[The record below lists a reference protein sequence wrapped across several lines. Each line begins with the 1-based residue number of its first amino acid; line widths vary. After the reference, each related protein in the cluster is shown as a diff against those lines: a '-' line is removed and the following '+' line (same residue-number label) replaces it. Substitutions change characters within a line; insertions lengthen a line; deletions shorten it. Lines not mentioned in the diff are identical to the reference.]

1 VSSIGAVPEREFER
15 GRHGAAAGTVDYMV
29 ASGAGSRRSNAR
41 VLPAAPVRA
50 LFTMLLFTALLYVVE
65 AADTV
70 TGGALDAEG
79 GIEPRELDGLDG
91 VLFAPLLH
99 GGWAHLLANTLPFL
113 VFGFLAMAGGIR
125 QFVVV
130 TATIWLFGG
139 LGVWLLGPADTTHI
153 GASGVIFGWLAF
165 LLARGFFARSGKQ
178 ILLAVVLFMIW
189 GGVLWGVL
197 PGDPDV
203 SWQGHL
209 FGALAGLL
217 AARLA
222 GRADRPA
229 APSPL
234 PRTTLNG

>member
-1 VSSIGAVPEREFER
+1 VCDMVEPRFDR
-15 GRHGAAAGTVDYMV
+15 GVRGGRAGSLGGMV
-29 ASGAGSRRSNAR
+29 ASGAGSRRSAAR
-41 VLPAAPVRA
+41 VLPASPVRA
-50 LFTMLLFTALLYVVE
+50 LVTMVLFTSVLYVVE

-99 GGWAHLLANTLPFL
+99 GGWAHLLANTVPFV

-130 TATIWLFGG
+130 TATIWLLGG
-139 LGVWLLGPADTTHI
+139 LAVWLLGPADTNHI
-153 GASGVIFGWLAF
+153 GASGVIFGWLVF
-165 LLARGFFARSGKQ
+165 LLVRGFFARSGKQ
-178 ILLAVVLFMIW
+178 IVLAVLLFLVW

-217 AARLA
+217 AARLT
-222 GRADRPA
+222 GRADRPR
-229 APSPL
+229 APTPL
-234 PRTTLNG
+234 PGPTLNG

>member
-1 VSSIGAVPEREFER
+1 
-15 GRHGAAAGTVDYMV
+15 MV
-29 ASGAGSRRSNAR
+29 ASGPGSRRSTAR
-41 VLPAAPVRA
+41 VLPASPVRA
-50 LFTMLLFTALLYVVE
+50 LLTMLLFTALLYVIE
-65 AADTV
+65 TADTV

-99 GGWAHLLANTLPFL
+99 GGFAHLVANTVPFL
-113 VFGFLAMAGGIR
+113 VFGFLAMAGGMR

-130 TATIWLFGG
+130 TATVWLLGG
-139 LGVWLLGPADTTHI
+139 LAVWLLGPADTNHI
-153 GASGVIFGWLAF
+153 GASGLIFGWLVF
-165 LLARGFFARSGKQ
+165 LLVRGFYTRSVAQ
-178 ILLAVVLFMIW
+178 LVLAVALFLIW

-197 PGDPDV
+197 PGDPNV

-217 AARLA
+217 AARLV

-229 APSPL
+229 RAVPP
-234 PRTTLNG
+234 TLRG